1 MTDPQDFAE
10 LVRRHQGAVCAV
22 AYAVLRDRARSEE
35 IAQEAFLIAW
45 QKLPA
50 LATPPTLPAWI
61 CGIARNLAANAARR
75 RKETA
80 MPADAAITVTPL
92 DQMLDRETEQL
103 AERAL
108 AALPERDRDVV
119 VLYYRGDGSIADVAS
134 TLGITE
140 LAARKRLQRGRDRLR
155 AAAISVETALRATR
169 PGAAFTAACVAALA
183 TRSTAPAHAS
193 PRSRVPAAAVTAVG
207 AFALV
212 SMVAVFGGGTSTP
225 ATPHSLAPGHSPALA
240 PAAPLRRIDPP
251 ARAAIVER
259 LAAAKAAHAP
269 PAVAPSA
276 GPHPQTALAPLG
288 TPADKVY
295 DFAGSVLD
303 DSSPLPQVGPD
314 VPLTKTTIRL
324 AIRALQ
330 PLLVACY
337 RDATTHVTGEIKVQL
352 RLVGEPGIATLV
364 DSVELSGPPVDR
376 DRDLAECMR
385 ETLYSIELPQM
396 TAGETW
402 DVYYPLVVR

>member
-1 MTDPQDFAE
+1 MTDPHDFAE

-140 LAARKRLQRGRDRLR
+140 LAARKRLQRGRERLR
-155 AAAISVETALRATR
+155 AAATSVETALRATR

-183 TRSTAPAHAS
+183 TRSSAPAHAS
-193 PRSRVPAAAVTAVG
+193 PGSRVPVAAVSVIG

-212 SMVAVFGGGTSTP
+212 TTVAVFGGSGGVMP
-225 ATPHSLAPGHSPALA
+225 ATTHSHA
-240 PAAPLRRIDPP
+240 PAHALEPASPLRRIDPP

-269 PAVAPSA
+269 TAVAPSA
-276 GPHPQTALAPLG
+276 GARSQPALAPLG

-303 DSSPLPQVGPD
+303 DTSPLPKIAPD
-314 VPLTKTTIRL
+314 APLNKGTIRF

-337 RDATTHVTGEIKVQL
+337 RDAATHATGEIKVQL

-364 DSVELSGPPVDR
+364 DTVELSGPPVDR

-385 ETLYSIELPQM
+385 ETLYAIELPQM
-396 TAGETW
+396 TEGETW
-402 DVYYPLVVR
+402 DVYYPFVVR